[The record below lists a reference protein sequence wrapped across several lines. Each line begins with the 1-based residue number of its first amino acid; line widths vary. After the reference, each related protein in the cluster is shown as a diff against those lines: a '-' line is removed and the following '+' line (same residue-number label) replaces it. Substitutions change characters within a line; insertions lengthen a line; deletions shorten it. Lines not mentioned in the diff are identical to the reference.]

1 MATNVGEDLGL
12 EAELANGLAVCT
24 ERDGERTRPMGGEV
38 LRTRARLLR
47 CRGARELDVLYTEG
61 IEGLGDGDFGLG
73 VKERVGE
80 LLALWQMAG

>member
-1 MATNVGEDLGL
+1 MCVRILDLSPSL
-12 EAELANGLAVCT
+12 QIASQS
-24 ERDGERTRPMGGEV
+24 RSRTRRLAICTHGDRPR
-38 LRTRARLLR
+38 RTLAGLLR
-47 CRGARELDVLYTEG
+47 RRGARELDVLYTKG